1 MFQKGPSAACCA
13 RTGELAMS
21 EVMDLMVKIGVTEEV
36 TLAFHS
42 TSNLMEKLHAQSKCE
57 PIAAL
62 AARPKKVGRIFGL
75 RRWISAVPDWR

>member
-1 MFQKGPSAACCA
+1 
-13 RTGELAMS
+13 MS